1 MFLFQEKSRWFREK
15 PFFCPERC
23 VIFGIKK
30 KSRTLQMVSQN
41 PVLARM

>member
-15 PFFCPERC
+15 PFFCLERC

-30 KSRTLQMVSQN
+30 KKQDFANDFAKSCLG
-41 PVLARM
+41 